1 MSSGLGSAGASI
13 GHHASVND
21 VRESA
26 FEAAQ
31 RLVPTLASGEFA
43 TEVAVA
49 FGARHARL
57 GERRDVERP
66 VQLAV
71 STAAEAMALDL
82 PARHLKRRRPR
93 VAGVVRA
100 RGEAT
105 DRSAAPHDLRR
116 QDHADAG
123 DAREGA
129 ALYAQRSEK
138 LEQIGTWPLV
148 IGFSGSSGLSK
159 AARADITS
167 FGWKQTTF
175 RKTALVRRAVEGKV
189 ERQYAAIR
197 ATNTPDS
204 PIKIFFGAGGLW
216 GLASYWT
223 DEGPTIL
230 ELEASGGTDTHEF
243 FHAVGSGA
251 QTAYAVWRTI
261 GGRELAKLDEGRAL
275 HVALRILDTSV
286 AVEMSGVSDPFRIFV
301 ITPDGARRVSDPE
314 VNALT
319 EAMDEWRE
327 RELALLLDQT
337 PPSA

>member
-1 MSSGLGSAGASI
+1 MASSSTVIIALHFSNGIIMASDSQ
-13 GHHASVND
+13 ASDRAAN
-21 VRESA
+21 VRW
-26 FEAAQ
+26 
-31 RLVPTLASGEFA
+31 PT
-43 TEVAVA
+43 
-49 FGARHARL
+49 
-57 GERRDVERP
+57 
-66 VQLAV
+66 
-71 STAAEAMALDL
+71 
-82 PARHLKRRRPR
+82 
-93 VAGVVRA
+93 
-100 RGEAT
+100 
-105 DRSAAPHDLRR
+105 
-116 QDHADAG
+116 
-123 DAREGA
+123 
-129 ALYAQRSEK
+129 EK

-204 PIKIFFGAGGLW
+204 PIKIFFGAVGLW

-319 EAMDEWRE
+319 EAMDEWRK